1 MNLQAFDLVDIFPS
15 SLLIFIFGFL
25 ITYKISRNFY
35 LSLLISSIKT
45 IIFSLY
51 FTIYFDGTFTFID
64 DWKYFNISKNMVNN
78 FEFFRLFDQDFYD
91 KLHYLS
97 KSRHITYYVHNIIS
111 MKILG
116 IYYFVPVCFNILLL
130 YIAGYYFF
138 KLLIKLEFKKAHA
151 VSLYIFLLFHL
162 EILSWSSIANLKDIL
177 VLLLT
182 ILLFYSFYKFE
193 ERRYF
198 SALLLFFAVFI
209 IFSSLRFYIPFLF
222 IFSIIIYHILKYS
235 SNLTFIKKIFF
246 LIFSLFISITL
257 SIFFKESFSYEL
269 DLLLGGYTNPI
280 FGSIRFLLSPIPF
293 NTEYKYSFLDF
304 PLLISWILYIFTFYG
319 FFIMLKSDNKFFKI
333 FLIYFVITVLFY
345 GSYEELQGPRHRMQ
359 ITFIIIIMSY
369 FGLIKT
375 YFNIYKKT

>member
-1 MNLQAFDLVDIFPS
+1 MNLQTFDLLETFPS

-25 ITYKISRNFY
+25 ITYKLSRNFY
-35 LSLLISSIKT
+35 LSLFTSTIKT

-51 FTIYFDGTFTFID
+51 FTVYFDGTFTFID
-64 DWKYFNISKNMVNN
+64 DWKYFNISKSMVNN
-78 FEFFRLFDQDFYD
+78 FDFFRLFDQDFYD

-138 KLLIKLEFKKAHA
+138 KLLIKLEFKKNHA
-151 VSLYIFLLFHL
+151 IFLYLFLIFHF
-162 EILSWSSIANLKDIL
+162 EILSWGSIANLKDIL

-193 ERRYF
+193 EKEYF

-222 IFSIIIYHILKYS
+222 ILSIVIYHILKYS
-235 SNLTFIKKIFF
+235 SNLSFFKKIFF
-246 LIFSLFISITL
+246 LIFTLFTL
-257 SIFFKESFSYEL
+257 LILSMVFKESFSYEL
-269 DLLLGGYTNPI
+269 DILLGGYTNPI

-293 NTEYKYSFLDF
+293 NTEEKYSFLDF

-319 FFIMLKSDNKFFKI
+319 FFLMLKLNNKFLKI
-333 FLIYFVITVLFY
+333 FLVYFVIIVLFY
-345 GSYEELQGPRHRMQ
+345 GSYEELQGPRHRIQ
-359 ITFIIIIMSY
+359 IIFIIIIMTY
-369 FGLIKT
+369 FGLKKT
-375 YFNIYKKT
+375 YLNIYKRI